1 VPWAFDVRKRKEATV
16 NVAIFSGL
24 RRPFPPGW
32 TKETVIAI
40 FGGGDLDLSSSPPG
54 PDARLTAVAILSG
67 IKILVAPGTRVSVSG
82 FGLFGGRE
90 VKVSQRGDGPEVKM
104 GLWAFL
110 GGIEVKEMEPKATD

>member
-1 VPWAFDVRKRKEATV
+1 M

-32 TKETVIAI
+32 TKETVFAI
-40 FGGGDLDLSSSPPG
+40 FGGGDLDLSISPPG
-54 PDARLTAVAILSG
+54 PDARLTAIAILSG
-67 IKILVAPGTRVSVSG
+67 ITILVSPGTRVSVSG

-90 VKVSQRGDGPEVKM
+90 VKVSQRGDGPEIKM
-104 GLWAFL
+104 SLWAFL

>member
-1 VPWAFDVRKRKEATV
+1 M

-32 TKETVIAI
+32 TKDTVIAI
-40 FGGGDLDLSSSPPG
+40 FGGGDLDLSGSPPG
-54 PDARLTAVAILSG
+54 PDARLTAIAILSG

-90 VKVSQRGDGPEVKM
+90 VKVSQRGDGPEIKM
-104 GLWAFL
+104 SLWAFL